1 MRISD
6 WSSDVCSSDLAGV
19 IDYDP
24 AELVLTVGTGTPLAE
39 IDTLVAAERQMLAFD
54 PLDHGPIFG
63 RPEGHATIGGI
74 VAAGVPGSQ
83 RLSCRSAREHLPGF
97 QAVSG
102 RGEALTAG
110 ARLVK
115 NTRT

>member
-1 MRISD
+1 MYRFVLEARRDMPTLAPAWGRSKAYIGAHLED
-6 WSSDVCSSDLAGV
+6 AVPIDMTGFAGV

-63 RPEGHATIGGI
+63 RPEGHATIGDRK
-74 VAAGVPGSQ
+74 ST
-83 RLSCRSAREHLPGF
+83 RLNSSH
-97 QAVSG
+97 
-102 RGEALTAG
+102 
-110 ARLVK
+110 
-115 NTRT
+115 